1 MRLIRIGDP
10 HEELPAVLVGDQ
22 TAIDVSPLVRDFDA
36 VFFGSGGI
44 ATLATEMAAH
54 DNDLKRIELR
64 GRRVG
69 APIARPGNIIGIGL
83 NYADHAGESQIP
95 VPDEPVVFNKAPNTV
110 IGPNDDVLIPRGS
123 TKTDYEAELGVVMG
137 RQCRYLDSPDTALEY
152 VAGYCVSNDV
162 SERAFQ
168 LERGGQWAKGK
179 SSETFNPLGPW
190 LVTADETGNPTDL
203 RLGLEL
209 NGRTVQASSTRDM
222 IFDVPYL
229 VWYLSQFMV
238 LEPGDLINTGTP
250 SGVGMAQVPQRY
262 LRPGDVMEAWVHGL
276 GRQRS
281 RLAAAFSPIPA

>member
-1 MRLIRIGDP
+1 MKLIRIGDA
-10 HEELPAVLVGDQ
+10 HEELPAILVGPQ

-36 VFFGSGGI
+36 AFFEGGGL
-44 ATLATEMAAH
+44 ATLAIELAARG
-54 DNDLKRIELR
+54 DDLDRIELD

-69 APIARPGNIIGIGL
+69 APVARPGNIIGIGL
-83 NYADHAGESQIP
+83 NYADHAGESQMP
-95 VPDEPVVFNKAPNTV
+95 VPNEPVVFNKAPNTV

-123 TKTDYEAELGVVMG
+123 TKTDYEAELGVVIG
-137 RQCRYLDSPDTALEY
+137 SQCRYLDDPDKALDY

-190 LVTADETGNPTDL
+190 LVTPDETGEPTNL

-209 NGRTVQASSTRDM
+209 NGRAVQDSSTRAM
-222 IFDVPYL
+222 IFDVRYL

-262 LRPGDVMEAWVHGL
+262 LRPGDVMEAWVDGL

-281 RLAAAFSPIPA
+281 ALVAAASPTPV